1 MTTELEAK
9 ERKLAVLLEEMAPV
23 LVAFSGGV
31 DSSYL
36 AYKGHEVLGSRSLAV
51 TADSPSVP
59 SHQRRM
65 ALRVAGEFA
74 LSHEVIRTEEV
85 DRAEYRENPPNRCY
99 FCKDEL
105 YTKLVAMAS
114 ARGFRTVVDGLNA
127 DDLGDF
133 RPGRRAAEEQG
144 VRSPLVEAGLNKAEI
159 RELSRRAGLPTAD
172 QPASACLSS
181 RFPYGTPITPEKLA
195 VVDRGEEALRE
206 IGFRVFRVRHHGDI
220 VRLEFGADDLPRALD
235 PEMARRLSAVFK
247 SLGFRYVTLDLE
259 GYRTGSLNEV
269 LVSHVK

>member
-1 MTTELEAK
+1 MTMDLEIK
-9 ERKLAVLLEEMAPV
+9 ERKLAALLEEMAPV

-36 AYKGHEVLGSRSLAV
+36 AYKVHEVLGSRSLAV

-65 ALRVAGEFA
+65 ALQVAGEFA
-74 LSHEVIRTEEV
+74 LPHEVIRTDEV

-114 ARGFRTVVDGLNA
+114 TRGFRTVVDGLNT

-220 VRLEFGADDLPRALD
+220 VRLEFGADELPRALD
-235 PEMARRLSAVFK
+235 PEMARRLSTVFK
-247 SLGFRYVTLDLE
+247 ALGFRYVTLDLE

-269 LVSHVK
+269 LVAHVK